1 VPGKLSEIAM
11 GQCLTELKAACRRPI
26 DPPALAALALSLQA
40 NFEQILDDP
49 DGKNRWADHGHLMRD
64 NGRHIGALAD
74 FLGHLAN
81 VDHIG
86 VRELTPAFQIV
97 SSVCTVGIEHAPAG
111 EAALSPFERLL
122 RTLTAP

>member
-97 SSVCTVGIEHAPAG
+97 SSVCTVGIEHAPAE